1 VGTAADGRVALTE
14 AARLHP
20 DIVLVDIQLPGLDG
34 FAVAEGLAA
43 EPAPPAVVL
52 ISSYGA
58 ATYGR
63 RLAVASA
70 RRFLAERDVSGAA
83 VAAIVGQ

>member
-1 VGTAADGRVALTE
+1 MGAVRPTIVIVDDHDGFGAAARALLALDGYDVVGTAADGRVALTE

-43 EPAPPAVVL
+43 EPAPPAHL
-52 ISSYGA
+52 QLWRGDI
-58 ATYGR
+58 
-63 RLAVASA
+63 
-70 RRFLAERDVSGAA
+70 
-83 VAAIVGQ
+83 